1 MGKKIFY
8 KEDARQR
15 LFGGIKMLY
24 DAVAVTYGPQGGN
37 VVIMDRFNIPSITH
51 DGVTVAQSVSVDE
64 TEETAGYNVGIELIK
79 DAASK
84 LNTVVGDGT
93 TTVTVLTYHIIEEA
107 NKLIADGVKPQQL
120 RKELEKACIE
130 LIKTLDTLVEPI
142 NDQDTRIAEVATV
155 SAGDREIGQ
164 LIASIVKVIGKDGV
178 ITVEPGHGVG
188 LEHEIVKGH
197 AINVGYKSPLFVTD
211 PTTKEA
217 IIDQPSIILAKKT
230 IASPNDIV
238 PLLSRLTEKGI
249 KNIVLFAES
258 VKGDAL
264 NILLVNKIKGGLNV
278 VVVETE
284 KEEIDDIAVT
294 TGAMVISEAT
304 GITAENASL
313 DILGHADKVIVGE
326 TKTTIIS
333 GKGIKEDIDTYLAD
347 IKTQSEKLT
356 GYDKQ
361 LLEKRYADISG
372 KAAIIKVGGN
382 SEAEIDEKKYRV
394 DDAVA
399 ATKAALEY
407 GIVAGGGTALIHLS
421 NSLESLTNGHKV
433 LKQALLEPFKR
444 ITDNAQLDADE
455 LLKKVQKAKYG
466 YGIDVLSD
474 STDLI
479 DLRDHGV
486 IDPYQVTKE
495 SLLSSISI
503 ASTVITIGAVI
514 VEDPE
519 KA

>member
-37 VVIMDRFNIPSITH
+37 VVIMDRFGIPSITH
-51 DGVTVAQSVSVDE
+51 DGVTVAHSVTVDE
-64 TEETAGYNVGIELIK
+64 TEDTAGYNTGIELIK
-79 DAASK
+79 NAAHK
-84 LNTVVGDGT
+84 LNTIVGDGT

-107 NKLIADGVKPQQL
+107 NKLISSGVKPQQL
-120 RKELEKACIE
+120 RKELEKSCQSLIE
-130 LIKTLDTLVEPI
+130 ALEKLVEPI
-142 NDQDTRIAEVATV
+142 TSDDTRLKEVATV
-155 SAGDREIGQ
+155 SAGDREIGE
-164 LIASIVKVIGKDGV
+164 LIAKVVGVIGKDGV

-188 LEHEIVKGH
+188 LEHEVVEGH
-197 AINVGYKSPLFVTD
+197 IIHAGFVSPLFITD
-211 PTTKEA
+211 QNTQEVVL
-217 IIDQPSIILAKKT
+217 DQPSIILAKKV
-230 IASPNDIV
+230 IANPNDIV
-238 PLLSRLTEKGI
+238 PLLGRIIEQKI
-249 KNIVLFAES
+249 NNIVLIAET

-264 NILLVNKIKGGLNV
+264 NILLVNKIKGALNSV
-278 VVVETE
+278 VIEAT
-284 KEEIDDIAVT
+284 KEQIDDIALT
-294 TGAMVISEAT
+294 TGALILSEST
-304 GITAENASL
+304 GINAENASL
-313 DILGHADKVIVGE
+313 DVLGKADKIIVSEG
-326 TKTTIIS
+326 KTSIIA
-333 GKGIKEDIDTYLAD
+333 GKGSKKAIELHLESLKSQA
-347 IKTQSEKLT
+347 SKLT

-361 LLEKRYADISG
+361 QLEVRHAEING

-407 GIVAGGGTALIHLS
+407 GIVAGGGTTLIHLS
-421 NSLESLTNGHKV
+421 NSLQSLTNGDKV

-444 ITDNAQLDADE
+444 ITENAQLDSDE

-479 DLRDHGV
+479 DLRDYGV

-519 KA
+519 K

>member
-15 LFGGIKMLY
+15 LFGGIKTLY

-37 VVIMDRFNIPSITH
+37 VVIMDRYGIPSITH
-51 DGVTVAQSVSVDE
+51 DGVTVAESVSVDE
-64 TEETAGYNVGIELIK
+64 TEQTAGYNVGIELIK
-79 DAASK
+79 NAASK

-93 TTVTVLTYHIIEEA
+93 TTVTVLTYHIIEAA
-107 NKLIADGVKPQQL
+107 NKLIKDGVKPQQL
-120 RKELEKACIE
+120 RKELDKACAE
-130 LIKTLDTLVEPI
+130 LITKLDTLVEPI
-142 NDQDTRIAEVATV
+142 DDQDTRLSEVATV
-155 SAGDREIGQ
+155 SSGDREIGK
-164 LIASIVKVIGKDGV
+164 LIASIVKAIGKDGV
-178 ITVEPGHGVG
+178 ITVEPGHGT
-188 LEHEIVKGH
+188 LIEHEIVEGH
-197 AINVGYKSPLFVTD
+197 TLNSGYKSPLFVTD
-211 PTTKEA
+211 PNTKQA
-217 IIDQPSIILAKKT
+217 VVDQPSIILANKT

-249 KNIVLFAES
+249 TNIALFAES
-258 VKGDAL
+258 IKGDAL

-278 VVVETE
+278 VAVEAD
-284 KEEIDDIAVT
+284 KEQIEDLSVS
-294 TGAMVISEAT
+294 TGAMIISEAT

-313 DILGHADKVIVGE
+313 DVLGKADKIIVSE
-326 TKTTIIS
+326 NKTSVIS
-333 GKGIKEDIDTYLAD
+333 GKGIQEDIDSHLAS
-347 IKTQSEKLT
+347 IKSQAEEANGYEKE
-356 GYDKQ
+356 K
-361 LLEKRYADISG
+361 LEKRYADISG
-372 KAAIIKVGGN
+372 QAAIIKVGGN

-399 ATKAALEY
+399 ATKATLEH
-407 GIVAGGGTALIHLS
+407 GIVAGGGTTLVHLS
-421 NSLESLTNGHKV
+421 NALEATTDGHRV

-444 ITDNAQLDADE
+444 ITENAQLNSED
-455 LLKKVQKAKYG
+455 LLKKVQKANYG
-466 YGIDVLSD
+466 YGVDVLSD
-474 STDLI
+474 STKLI

-503 ASTVITIGAVI
+503 AATVITIGAVI